1 MWDCWDE
8 RYIYILVILKDVA
21 QLTSSHLN
29 SHQLCALQRANCA
42 KCVRTLLTLPS

>member
-1 MWDCWDE
+1 MWDCRDE
-8 RYIYILVILKDVA
+8 RYIYTLVILKDVA

-42 KCVRTLLTLPS
+42 KCVQTLLTLPS